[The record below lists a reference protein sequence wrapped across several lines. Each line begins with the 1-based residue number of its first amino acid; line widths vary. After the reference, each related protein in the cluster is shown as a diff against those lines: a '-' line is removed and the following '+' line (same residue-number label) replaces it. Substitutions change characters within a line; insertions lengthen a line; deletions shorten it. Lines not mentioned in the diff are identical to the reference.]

1 MTHRANGFAT
11 CSAAM
16 AAVLLLTAIAIGP
29 ALVIGASALAAEEQA
44 STVIADITYGEG
56 GTKQTVSNA
65 QHELLAEVW
74 RDKTGIVREQFEA
87 DGGGAEYWGFFFGE
101 GGSTSDW
108 RGSAI
113 AIKPMER
120 PSGRWEMWV
129 YGPGNTTLK
138 EYSYLSREELERE
151 FAYWHIQMRSW
162 VNGFLSP
169 AQPSAVPAPA
179 PG

>member
-1 MTHRANGFAT
+1 MIHRANGFAT
-11 CSAAM
+11 WSAAI
-16 AAVLLLTAIAIGP
+16 AAVLLLTSI
-29 ALVIGASALAAEEQA
+29 VIGGAPALAAEEQS
-44 STVIADITYGEG
+44 STIVADLTYGEG

-74 RDKTGIVREQFEA
+74 RDRTGIVREQFEA

-101 GGSTSDW
+101 GGTTSDW

-113 AIKPMER
+113 AIRPMAR

-162 VNGFLSP
+162 VNGFLRP
-169 AQPSAVPAPA
+169 AQPSAVPPAA